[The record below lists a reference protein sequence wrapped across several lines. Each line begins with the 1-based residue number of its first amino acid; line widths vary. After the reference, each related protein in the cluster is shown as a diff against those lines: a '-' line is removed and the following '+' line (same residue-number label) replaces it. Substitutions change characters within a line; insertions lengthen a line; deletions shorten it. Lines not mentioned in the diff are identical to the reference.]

1 MPGPPTTPRCDGLP
15 VLDFVVPGALDQP
28 TGGYVYDRR
37 IVRELRRLGAE
48 VRVHELGGAFP
59 DADAVSRTEA
69 GRLQERIDADAT
81 LVIDGLALPAFDDLI
96 TALAKRATVV
106 ALVHHPLSLER
117 RLPPAA
123 RAEMEAREAQILR
136 HCRAVIVTS
145 QATRVDVAAL
155 GIRQSRIFV
164 VEPATDP
171 VHRERAARDY
181 HPGKPLN
188 LLCVGAVIERK
199 GHCVLVEALAG
210 LHDLRWRLDCVGS
223 LDRDEA
229 AVARLRVLIDEAGL
243 AERISIHGEVGGSEL
258 AGFYAEADL
267 FVLASWHEG
276 YGMALAEAMSYG
288 VPVVSTSAGAIPR
301 TVPAEAG
308 LLVPP
313 GDAGALG
320 EAVRKVVIDSGL
332 RRRMAK
338 AAFGTD
344 RRGWSQAGREFLD
357 ALETVRTV
365 GG

>member
-15 VLDFVVPGALDQP
+15 VLHFVVPGALDQP

-37 IVRELRRLGAE
+37 IVGELRRLGAE

-59 DADAVSRTEA
+59 DADPVSRTEA
-69 GRLQERIDADAT
+69 DRLQERLDADAV
-81 LVIDGLALPAFDDLI
+81 LVIDGLALPAFDHVMP
-96 TALAKRATVV
+96 ALAERATVV
-106 ALVHHPLSLER
+106 ALVHHPLFLER

-123 RAEMEAREAQILR
+123 RAEMEAREAEILR

-145 QATRVDVAAL
+145 GATRADVAAL
-155 GIRQSRIFV
+155 GIHQTRIFV

-171 VHRERAARDY
+171 VHHERAPPDCQPA
-181 HPGKPLN
+181 KPLN

-223 LDRDEA
+223 LDRDDA
-229 AVARLRVLIDEAGL
+229 TVARLRALIDEAGL
-243 AERISIHGEVGGSEL
+243 AERISLHGEVDAAEL
-258 AGFYAEADL
+258 AGFYAGADL

-288 VPVVSTSAGAIPR
+288 VPIVSTNAGAIPR

-320 EAVRKVVIDSGL
+320 DAVREVVGDSGL
-332 RRRMAK
+332 RRRMSK
-338 AAFGTD
+338 AAFGAD
-344 RRGWSQAGREFLD
+344 RRGWPQAGREFLD
-357 ALETVRTV
+357 AIETVRTV